1 MWFKFLNINC
11 NNINLVYNIVIQS
24 FGGLH
29 FKEIP
34 MALGNYVAELKK
46 KHAKLSDDVDNE
58 QKKQFPDMTLLSI
71 LKKQKLKIKEKLVKK
86 IRQL

>member
-1 MWFKFLNINC
+1 
-11 NNINLVYNIVIQS
+11 
-24 FGGLH
+24 
-29 FKEIP
+29 